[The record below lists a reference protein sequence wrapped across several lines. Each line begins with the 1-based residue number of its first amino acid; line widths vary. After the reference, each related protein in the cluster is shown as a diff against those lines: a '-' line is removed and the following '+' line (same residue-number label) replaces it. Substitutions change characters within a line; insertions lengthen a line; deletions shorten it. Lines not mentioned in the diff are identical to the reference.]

1 MSITPYSVSLTNFNV
16 LNITLL
22 NAPEFPNFPYIG
34 RLYDSV
40 IAVSSAR
47 HPEWFYCLSSFLS
60 GKYWKFFP
68 SDSDLSHFHSV
79 LRGKMFDTL
88 PLYGWYDG

>member
-1 MSITPYSVSLTNFNV
+1 MCSTGGRIVKKSQVLWENLFEKQKLYRTMKQTFLSFIPYSISLTNFSV
-16 LNITLL
+16 LSPTLL

-34 RLYDSV
+34 RLYDIV

-60 GKYWKFFP
+60 GK
-68 SDSDLSHFHSV
+68 
-79 LRGKMFDTL
+79 
-88 PLYGWYDG
+88 

>member
-1 MSITPYSVSLTNFNV
+1 MSFTPYSVNLTNFSV
-16 LNITLL
+16 LSLTLL

-34 RLYDSV
+34 WLHDNL
-40 IAVSSAR
+40 IAFSSAW
-47 HPEWFYCLSSFLS
+47 HSEWFYCLSSFLS

-68 SDSDLSHFHSV
+68 SDSDLRHFHSV
-79 LRGKMFDTL
+79 LREKMFDIL